1 LAALK
6 AVGESVEKSLD
17 YYQNNVSGTI
27 NLLQVMRECN
37 VKNIV
42 FSSSCTVYGNPAYLP
57 LDEKHPLAAD
67 LITNPYG
74 KTKYFV
80 EQILK
85 DIYASDKVFLLCF
98 FCFTLNFDQWI

>member
-1 LAALK
+1 MAAFK
-6 AVGESVEKSLD
+6 AVGESVEKCLE
-17 YYQNNVSGTI
+17 YYQNNVAGTI
-27 NLLQVMRECN
+27 NLLQAMRDYN

-42 FSSSCTVYGNPAYLP
+42 FSSSCTVYGNPVYLP
-57 LDEKHPLAAD
+57 LDEKHPLSAD

-85 DIYASDKVFLLCF
+85 DIYATDKVFVVV
-98 FCFTLNFDQWI
+98 